1 MTVCKKY
8 RFLIFFYIT
17 IELISVLFNQQLH
30 SQVIQNNG
38 AVIKAEPGSFIYV
51 NGSLVNGSGVLD
63 VDGMANSH
71 AELFVTEDITNDG
84 AFIGNGYIRLLGNW
98 YNNFAFDANFGTVF
112 FEGGNQLI
120 SGSSESHFYNL
131 TLDGSGLKT
140 QGVNAFSEGILDLK
154 HIELQTEIYSF
165 YVENEDLNSVI
176 RTSGFVSSLNGGY
189 LSRKT
194 NQVDDYLFPVGS
206 SLGILRYRPV
216 IIKPLD
222 NSSNTF
228 TTRLANLDATNEG
241 LTGAYMIRVYA
252 P

>member
-38 AVIKAEPGSFIYV
+38 AVINAEPGSFIYV

-140 QGVNAFSEGILDLK
+140 QGVNAFSEGSI
-154 HIELQTEIYSF
+154 
-165 YVENEDLNSVI
+165 
-176 RTSGFVSSLNGGY
+176 GF
-189 LSRKT
+189 KT
-194 NQVDDYLFPVGS
+194 H
-206 SLGILRYRPV
+206 
-216 IIKPLD
+216 
-222 NSSNTF
+222 
-228 TTRLANLDATNEG
+228 
-241 LTGAYMIRVYA
+241 
-252 P
+252 